1 MKSSHSYKTHI
12 IVMLYDN
19 DLIKSHLEYKNP
31 INNLIKSHF
40 EYNNPIDADKYNK
53 FIY

>member
-1 MKSSHSYKTHI
+1 
-12 IVMLYDN
+12 MLYDN
-19 DLIKSHLEYKNP
+19 DLIKSQLEYKNP